1 MTALTKRSF
10 LLCCPKNWR
19 HNINLFVTFS
29 KTKLKDFALP
39 LVIIV
44 FMGLMLAFPEHY
56 MKATGRGLALFA
68 SNVLPA
74 MFPFLF
80 LNTMLSNTKAIPFI
94 NKAFEKPVNKVFGV
108 VKEGAFVLIS
118 ALICGYPVGSVTTAR
133 LYENGDIT
141 SEDVRS
147 FLPFTSLAGP
157 VFILSTV
164 SSVFGDKNV
173 GLVVLLSHYVGT
185 LINGLLWRFLSHTR
199 ARKRN
204 HIENDVAI
212 NTSSILLADLA
223 THNLLGEAVTSSA
236 LSMLTVGGYI
246 VLFGLVVDTFALL
259 PFWGDLPA
267 ILRVVFT
274 FSIEMTRGVV
284 EASTLT
290 SLPLAVG
297 FTTLSVTFGGMSVL
311 AQQYHFL
318 SRCKC
323 SVFDLI
329 LPKIS
334 QGILGFFSAIIFTI
348 IIFNIS

>member
-1 MTALTKRSF
+1 M
-10 LLCCPKNWR
+10 
-19 HNINLFVTFS
+19 FVTFS
-29 KTKLKDFALP
+29 KTKLKDFILP
-39 LVIIV
+39 VVIIV

-68 SNVLPA
+68 TSVLPS

-94 NKAFEKPVNKVFGV
+94 NKAFEKPVNKIFGV

-118 ALICGYPVGSVTTAR
+118 ALICGYPVGAVTTAR
-133 LYENGDIT
+133 LYENGDI
-141 SEDVRS
+141 SRDDVRS

-164 SSVFGDKNV
+164 SGIFGDKNV

-185 LINGLLWRFLSHTR
+185 FINGLLWRFVSHTR

-204 HIENDVAI
+204 HIENGPVAL
-212 NTSSILLADLA
+212 NTSSILSADIA

-259 PFWGDLPA
+259 PFWGNLPA

-274 FSIEMTRGVV
+274 FPVEMTRGVV
-284 EASTLT
+284 EASTLA

-297 FTTLSVTFGGMSVL
+297 FATMSVTFGGVSVL

-318 SRCKC
+318 SRCNC
-323 SVFDLI
+323 GVFDLI

-334 QGILGFFSAIIFTI
+334 QGILGFFSALIFSIIF
-348 IIFNIS
+348 FNIS

>member
-1 MTALTKRSF
+1 M
-10 LLCCPKNWR
+10 
-19 HNINLFVTFS
+19 FVTFS
-29 KTKLKDFALP
+29 KTKLKDFAVP

-68 SNVLPA
+68 SNVLPS

-80 LNTMLSNTKAIPFI
+80 LNTMLSNTRAIPFI

-118 ALICGYPVGSVTTAR
+118 ALICGYPVGAVTTAR
-133 LYENGDIT
+133 LYENGDI
-141 SEDVRS
+141 SRDDAKS

-157 VFILSTV
+157 IFILSTV
-164 SSVFGDKNV
+164 SSVFEDKNV
-173 GLVVLLSHYVGT
+173 GLVVLISHYVGT
-185 LINGLLWRFLSHTR
+185 FINGLLWRFVSHTR

-204 HIENDVAI
+204 HIENSPVALI
-212 NTSSILLADLA
+212 ENGRVARNTSSILSVASEKSGG
-223 THNLLGEAVTSSA
+223 HSLLGEAVTSSA

-274 FSIEMTRGVV
+274 FPVEMTRGVV
-284 EASTLT
+284 EASTLA

-297 FTTLSVTFGGMSVL
+297 FATLSVTFGGVSVL

-318 SRCKC
+318 SRCNC
-323 SVFDLI
+323 GVFDLI

-334 QGILGFFSAIIFTI
+334 QGILGFFSALIFSI

>member
-1 MTALTKRSF
+1 M
-10 LLCCPKNWR
+10 
-19 HNINLFVTFS
+19 FVTFS

-94 NKAFEKPVNKVFGV
+94 NKAFEKPVNKIFGV

-118 ALICGYPVGSVTTAR
+118 ALICGYPVGAVTTAR

-164 SSVFGDKNV
+164 SSAFEDKNV

-185 LINGLLWRFLSHTR
+185 LINGLVWRVIFRAR
-199 ARKRN
+199 ARKHN
-204 HIENDVAI
+204 
-212 NTSSILLADLA
+212 NTKRQCVCLNPSSILSADFA
-223 THNLLGEAVTSSA
+223 TNNLLGEAVTSSA

-274 FSIEMTRGVV
+274 FPVEMTRGVV

-297 FTTLSVTFGGMSVL
+297 FATLSVTFGGVSVL

-318 SRCKC
+318 SRCNC
-323 SVFDLI
+323 GVFDLI

-334 QGILGFFSAIIFTI
+334 QGILGFFSALIFSIIL
-348 IIFNIS
+348 FNIS

>member
-1 MTALTKRSF
+1 
-10 LLCCPKNWR
+10 
-19 HNINLFVTFS
+19 
-29 KTKLKDFALP
+29 
-39 LVIIV
+39 
-44 FMGLMLAFPEHY
+44 MGLMLAYPEYY

-68 SNVLPA
+68 SNILPA

-80 LNTMLSNTKAIPFI
+80 LNTMLSNTKAIPFV
-94 NKAFEKPVNKVFGV
+94 NKAFEKPVNKIFGV

-118 ALICGYPVGSVTTAR
+118 ALICGYPVGAVTTAR
-133 LYENGDIT
+133 LYENGDI
-141 SEDVRS
+141 SRDDVRS

-164 SSVFGDKNV
+164 SSIFGDKNV
-173 GLVVLLSHYVGT
+173 GLVVLISHYVGT
-185 LINGLLWRFLSHTR
+185 FINGLLWRFVSRPR

-204 HIENDVAI
+204 HIENGRVVLNA
-212 NTSSILLADLA
+212 SSILSAA
-223 THNLLGEAVTSSA
+223 SEKSGSHNLLGEAVTSSA

-274 FSIEMTRGVV
+274 FPVEMTRGVV

-297 FTTLSVTFGGMSVL
+297 FATLSVTCGGLSVL

-318 SRCKC
+318 ARCKC
-323 SVFDLI
+323 GVFDLI

-334 QGILGFFSAIIFTI
+334 QGILGFFSAIIFSI
-348 IIFNIS
+348 IIFKIS

>member
-1 MTALTKRSF
+1 
-10 LLCCPKNWR
+10 
-19 HNINLFVTFS
+19 
-29 KTKLKDFALP
+29 
-39 LVIIV
+39 
-44 FMGLMLAFPEHY
+44 MGLMLAFPEHY

-94 NKAFEKPVNKVFGV
+94 NKAFEKPVNKIFGV

-118 ALICGYPVGSVTTAR
+118 ALICGYPVGAVTTAR
-133 LYENGDIT
+133 LYENGDI
-141 SEDVRS
+141 SRDDARS

-173 GLVVLLSHYVGT
+173 GLVVLISHYVGT
-185 LINGLLWRFLSHTR
+185 FINGLLWRFVSHTR
-199 ARKRN
+199 ARKHN
-204 HIENDVAI
+204 HIEKGRVAL
-212 NTSSILLADLA
+212 NTSSILSADFEKSGG
-223 THNLLGEAVTSSA
+223 HNILGEAVTSSA

-267 ILRVVFT
+267 ILRVLFT
-274 FSIEMTRGVV
+274 LPIEMTRGVV
-284 EASTLT
+284 EASTLAF
-290 SLPLAVG
+290 LPLAVG
-297 FTTLSVTFGGMSVL
+297 FATLSVTFGGVSVL

-318 SRCKC
+318 SRCNC
-323 SVFDLI
+323 GVFDLI

-334 QGILGFFSAIIFTI
+334 QGILGFFSALIFSI

>member
-1 MTALTKRSF
+1 M
-10 LLCCPKNWR
+10 
-19 HNINLFVTFS
+19 FVTFS
-29 KTKLKDFALP
+29 KTKLKDFAMP
-39 LVIIV
+39 LIIIV

-80 LNTMLSNTKAIPFI
+80 LNTMLSNTRAIPFI
-94 NKAFEKPVNKVFGV
+94 NKAFEKPVNKIFGV

-118 ALICGYPVGSVTTAR
+118 ALICGYPVGAVTTAR
-133 LYENGDIT
+133 LYENGDI
-141 SEDVRS
+141 SRDDAKS

-157 VFILSTV
+157 IFILSTV

-173 GLVVLLSHYVGT
+173 GLVVLISHYVGT
-185 LINGLLWRFLSHTR
+185 LINGLVWRFASHTR

-204 HIENDVAI
+204 HIENDVAL
-212 NTSSILLADLA
+212 NTSSILSTDFEKS
-223 THNLLGEAVTSSA
+223 TNNLLGEAVTSSA

-274 FSIEMTRGVV
+274 FPVEMTRGVV

-297 FTTLSVTFGGMSVL
+297 FATLSVTFGGVSVL

-334 QGILGFFSAIIFTI
+334 QGILGFFSALIFSI

>member
-1 MTALTKRSF
+1 M
-10 LLCCPKNWR
+10 
-19 HNINLFVTFS
+19 FVTFS
-29 KTKLKDFALP
+29 KTKLKDFAMP

-94 NKAFEKPVNKVFGV
+94 NKAFEKPVNKIFGV

-118 ALICGYPVGSVTTAR
+118 ALICGYPVGAVMTAR

-141 SEDVRS
+141 CKDVRS

-173 GLVVLLSHYVGT
+173 GLVVLISHYVGT
-185 LINGLLWRFLSHTR
+185 LINGLLWRFVSHTR
-199 ARKRN
+199 ARRRN
-204 HIENDVAI
+204 HIEKGRVAI
-212 NTSSILLADLA
+212 NTSSILSANFEKSGG
-223 THNLLGEAVTSSA
+223 HNLLGEAVTSSA

-274 FSIEMTRGVV
+274 FPVEMTRGVV
-284 EASTLT
+284 EASTLA

-297 FTTLSVTFGGMSVL
+297 FATLSVTFGGVSVL

-318 SRCKC
+318 SRCNC
-323 SVFDLI
+323 GVFDLI

-334 QGILGFFSAIIFTI
+334 QGILGFFSAIIFSI
-348 IIFNIS
+348 IFFNIS

>member
-1 MTALTKRSF
+1 M
-10 LLCCPKNWR
+10 
-19 HNINLFVTFS
+19 TFS

-56 MKATGRGLALFA
+56 IKATGRGLTLFA

-80 LNTMLSNTKAIPFI
+80 LNTMLSNTKAITFI

-118 ALICGYPVGSVTTAR
+118 ALICGYPVGAVTTAR
-133 LYENGDIT
+133 LYENGDI
-141 SEDVRS
+141 SRDDAKS

-164 SSVFGDKNV
+164 SSVFEDKNV
-173 GLVVLLSHYVGT
+173 GLVVLISHYVGT
-185 LINGLLWRFLSHTR
+185 FINGLLWRFVSHTR

-212 NTSSILLADLA
+212 NTSTLSADFEKS
-223 THNLLGEAVTSSA
+223 TNNLLGEAVTSSA

-274 FSIEMTRGVV
+274 FPVEMTRGVV
-284 EASTLT
+284 EASTLA

-297 FTTLSVTFGGMSVL
+297 FATLSVTFGGVSVL

-318 SRCKC
+318 SRCNC
-323 SVFDLI
+323 GVFDLI

-334 QGILGFFSAIIFTI
+334 QGILGFFSAIIFSI
-348 IIFNIS
+348 FIFNIS

>member
-1 MTALTKRSF
+1 M
-10 LLCCPKNWR
+10 
-19 HNINLFVTFS
+19 FVTFS

-80 LNTMLSNTKAIPFI
+80 LNTMLSNTRAIPFI

-118 ALICGYPVGSVTTAR
+118 ALICGYPVGAVTTAR
-133 LYENGDIT
+133 LYENGDI
-141 SEDVRS
+141 SRDDVRS
-147 FLPFTSLAGP
+147 FLSFTSLAGP

-164 SSVFGDKNV
+164 SSIFEDKNV
-173 GLVVLLSHYVGT
+173 GLVVLISHYVGT
-185 LINGLLWRFLSHTR
+185 FINGLLWRFVSHAH

-212 NTSSILLADLA
+212 NTSSILPADFEKSGS
-223 THNLLGEAVTSSA
+223 HNLLGEAVMSSA

-274 FSIEMTRGVV
+274 FPVEMTRGVV

-297 FTTLSVTFGGMSVL
+297 FATLSVTFGGVSVL

-318 SRCKC
+318 SRCNC
-323 SVFDLI
+323 GVFDLI

-334 QGILGFFSAIIFTI
+334 QGILGFFSALIFSI

>member
-1 MTALTKRSF
+1 M
-10 LLCCPKNWR
+10 
-19 HNINLFVTFS
+19 FVTFS
-29 KTKLKDFALP
+29 KTKLKDIIPPF
-39 LVIIV
+39 VIII

-56 MKATGRGLALFA
+56 MKATGQGLALFA

-94 NKAFEKPVNKVFGV
+94 NKAFEKPVNKIFGV

-118 ALICGYPVGSVTTAR
+118 ALICGYPVGAVTTAR

-173 GLVVLLSHYVGT
+173 GLVVLISHYVGT
-185 LINGLLWRFLSHTR
+185 FINGLLWRFVSHTR

-204 HIENDVAI
+204 HIENDVVI
-212 NTSSILLADLA
+212 NTSSILSADFEKSGG
-223 THNLLGEAVTSSA
+223 HNLLGEAVTSSA

-267 ILRVVFT
+267 VLRVLFT
-274 FSIEMTRGVV
+274 FPVEMTRGVV
-284 EASTLT
+284 EASTLA

-297 FTTLSVTFGGMSVL
+297 FAALSITFGGLSVL

-318 SRCKC
+318 SRCNC
-323 SVFDLI
+323 GVFDLI

-334 QGILGFFSAIIFTI
+334 QGILGFFSAIIFAI
-348 IIFNIS
+348 IFFNIS

>member
-1 MTALTKRSF
+1 M
-10 LLCCPKNWR
+10 
-19 HNINLFVTFS
+19 FVTFS
-29 KTKLKDFALP
+29 KTKLKDFAMP

-94 NKAFEKPVNKVFGV
+94 NKAFEKPVNKIFGV

-118 ALICGYPVGSVTTAR
+118 ALICGYPIGAVTTAR
-133 LYENGDIT
+133 LYENGDI
-141 SEDVRS
+141 SRDDVRS

-164 SSVFGDKNV
+164 SSIFEDKNV
-173 GLVVLLSHYVGT
+173 GLVVLISHYVGT
-185 LINGLLWRFLSHTR
+185 FINGLLWRFVSHTR

-204 HIENDVAI
+204 HIENGRVAQ
-212 NTSSILLADLA
+212 NTSTILSADLA

-246 VLFGLVVDTFALL
+246 VLFGLVVDTFTLL

-274 FSIEMTRGVV
+274 FPVEMTRGVV
-284 EASTLT
+284 EASTLA

-297 FTTLSVTFGGMSVL
+297 FATLSVTFGGVSVL

-318 SRCKC
+318 SKC
-323 SVFDLI
+323 NCGVFDLI

-334 QGILGFFSAIIFTI
+334 QGILGFFSAIIFSI

>member
-1 MTALTKRSF
+1 M
-10 LLCCPKNWR
+10 
-19 HNINLFVTFS
+19 FVTFS
-29 KTKLKDFALP
+29 KTKLKDLAMP

-94 NKAFEKPVNKVFGV
+94 NKAFEKPVNKIFGV

-118 ALICGYPVGSVTTAR
+118 ALICGYPVGAVMTAR

-141 SEDVRS
+141 CKDVRS

-173 GLVVLLSHYVGT
+173 GLVVLISHYVGT
-185 LINGLLWRFLSHTR
+185 LINGLLWRFVSHTR
-199 ARKRN
+199 ARRRN
-204 HIENDVAI
+204 HIEKGRVAI
-212 NTSSILLADLA
+212 NTSSILSANFEKSGG
-223 THNLLGEAVTSSA
+223 HNLLGEAVTSSA

-274 FSIEMTRGVV
+274 FPVEMTRGVV
-284 EASTLT
+284 EASTLA

-297 FTTLSVTFGGMSVL
+297 FATLSVTFGGVSVL

-318 SRCKC
+318 SRCNC
-323 SVFDLI
+323 GVFDLI

-334 QGILGFFSAIIFTI
+334 QGILGFFSAIIFSI
-348 IIFNIS
+348 IFFNIS

>member
-1 MTALTKRSF
+1 M
-10 LLCCPKNWR
+10 
-19 HNINLFVTFS
+19 TFS

-80 LNTMLSNTKAIPFI
+80 LNTMLSNTRAIPFI
-94 NKAFEKPVNKVFGV
+94 NKAFEKPVNKIFGV

-118 ALICGYPVGSVTTAR
+118 ALICGYPVGAVTTAR
-133 LYENGDIT
+133 LYENGDIST
-141 SEDVRS
+141 DDAKS

-164 SSVFGDKNV
+164 SSIFEDKNV
-173 GLVVLLSHYVGT
+173 GLVVLISHYVGT
-185 LINGLLWRFLSHTR
+185 FINGLVWRFLSHTG

-204 HIENDVAI
+204 HIENGPVVI
-212 NTSSILLADLA
+212 NTSALSADLA
-223 THNLLGEAVTSSA
+223 THLLGEAVTSSA

-246 VLFGLVVDTFALL
+246 VLFGLVADTFALL

-274 FSIEMTRGVV
+274 FPVEMTRGVV
-284 EASTLT
+284 EASTLA

-297 FTTLSVTFGGMSVL
+297 FATLSVTFGGMSVL

-323 SVFDLI
+323 GVFDLI

-334 QGILGFFSAIIFTI
+334 QGILGFFSAMIFSIIF
-348 IIFNIS
+348 FNIS

>member
-1 MTALTKRSF
+1 M
-10 LLCCPKNWR
+10 
-19 HNINLFVTFS
+19 FVTFS

-80 LNTMLSNTKAIPFI
+80 LNTMLSNTRAIPFI
-94 NKAFEKPVNKVFGV
+94 NKAFEKPVNKIFGV

-118 ALICGYPVGSVTTAR
+118 ALICGYPVGAVTTAR
-133 LYENGDIT
+133 LYENGDIST
-141 SEDVRS
+141 DDAKS

-164 SSVFGDKNV
+164 SSIFEDKNV
-173 GLVVLLSHYVGT
+173 GLVVLISHYVGT
-185 LINGLLWRFLSHTR
+185 FINGLVWRFLSHTR

-204 HIENDVAI
+204 HIENGSVAL
-212 NTSSILLADLA
+212 NTSALSADLA
-223 THNLLGEAVTSSA
+223 THLLGEAVTSSA

-246 VLFGLVVDTFALL
+246 VLFGLVADTFALL

-274 FSIEMTRGVV
+274 FPVEMTRGVV
-284 EASTLT
+284 EASTLA

-297 FTTLSVTFGGMSVL
+297 FATLSVTFGGMSVL

-318 SRCKC
+318 SKCKC
-323 SVFDLI
+323 GVFDLI

-334 QGILGFFSAIIFTI
+334 QGILGFFSAIIFSI
-348 IIFNIS
+348 IFFNIS

>member
-1 MTALTKRSF
+1 M
-10 LLCCPKNWR
+10 
-19 HNINLFVTFS
+19 FVTFS
-29 KTKLKDFALP
+29 KTKLKDFTLP

-118 ALICGYPVGSVTTAR
+118 ALICGYPVGAVTTAR
-133 LYENGDIT
+133 LYENGDI
-141 SEDVRS
+141 SRDDVRS

-157 VFILSTV
+157 IFILSTV
-164 SSVFGDKNV
+164 SSIFEDKNV
-173 GLVVLLSHYVGT
+173 GLVVLLSHYIGT
-185 LINGLLWRFLSHTR
+185 LLNGLLWRFVSHTR

-204 HIENDVAI
+204 HIENSPVAI
-212 NTSSILLADLA
+212 NTSTLSADFEKSGG
-223 THNLLGEAVTSSA
+223 HNLLGEAVTSSA

-274 FSIEMTRGVV
+274 FPVEMTRGVV

-297 FTTLSVTFGGMSVL
+297 FATLSVTFGGVSVL

-334 QGILGFFSAIIFTI
+334 QGILGFFSALIFSI

>member
-1 MTALTKRSF
+1 M
-10 LLCCPKNWR
+10 
-19 HNINLFVTFS
+19 FVTFS
-29 KTKLKDFALP
+29 KTKLKDFAVP

-56 MKATGRGLALFA
+56 MKATGRGLALFV

-118 ALICGYPVGSVTTAR
+118 ALICGYPVGAVTTAR
-133 LYENGDIT
+133 LYENGDI
-141 SEDVRS
+141 SRNDAKS

-164 SSVFGDKNV
+164 SSVFGNKNV
-173 GLVVLLSHYVGT
+173 GLVVLISHYVGT
-185 LINGLLWRFLSHTR
+185 LLNGLLWRFVSRTR

-204 HIENDVAI
+204 HIENSPVALI
-212 NTSSILLADLA
+212 ENGRVARNTSSILSADFEK
-223 THNLLGEAVTSSA
+223 TGGHNLLGEAVTSSA

-274 FSIEMTRGVV
+274 FPIEMTRGVV

-297 FTTLSVTFGGMSVL
+297 FATLSVTFGGVSVL

-334 QGILGFFSAIIFTI
+334 QGILGFFSAIFFSI

>member
-1 MTALTKRSF
+1 M
-10 LLCCPKNWR
+10 
-19 HNINLFVTFS
+19 TFS
-29 KTKLKDFALP
+29 KTKLKDFAVP
-39 LVIIV
+39 LFIII

-94 NKAFEKPVNKVFGV
+94 NKAFEKPVNKIFGV

-118 ALICGYPVGSVTTAR
+118 ALICGYPVGAVTTAR
-133 LYENGDIT
+133 LYESGDIT

-173 GLVVLLSHYVGT
+173 GLVVLISHYVGT
-185 LINGLLWRFLSHTR
+185 LINGLLWRFVSHTR

-204 HIENDVAI
+204 HVENSPVAI
-212 NTSSILLADLA
+212 NNSTLSADFEKSGGY
-223 THNLLGEAVTSSA
+223 NLLGEAVTSSA

-246 VLFGLVVDTFALL
+246 VLFGLMVDTFALL

-267 ILRVVFT
+267 ILRVLFT
-274 FSIEMTRGVV
+274 LPIEMTRGMV
-284 EASTLT
+284 EASTLA

-297 FTTLSVTFGGMSVL
+297 FATLSVTFGGVSVL
-311 AQQYHFL
+311 AQRYHFL

-323 SVFDLI
+323 GVFDLI

-334 QGILGFFSAIIFTI
+334 QGIFGFFSAIIFSI

>member
-1 MTALTKRSF
+1 M
-10 LLCCPKNWR
+10 
-19 HNINLFVTFS
+19 FVTFS
-29 KTKLKDFALP
+29 KTKLKDFTLP

-56 MKATGRGLALFA
+56 MRATGRGLALFA

-80 LNTMLSNTKAIPFI
+80 LNTMLSNTRAIPFI
-94 NKAFEKPVNKVFGV
+94 NKAFEKPVNKIFGV

-118 ALICGYPVGSVTTAR
+118 ALICGYPVGAVTTAR

-173 GLVVLLSHYVGT
+173 GLVVLISHYVGT
-185 LINGLLWRFLSHTR
+185 FINGLLWRFVSHTR

-204 HIENDVAI
+204 HIENDVAL
-212 NTSSILLADLA
+212 NTSTLSADLA
-223 THNLLGEAVTSSA
+223 THNLLGEAVMSSA

-267 ILRVVFT
+267 IWRVVFT
-274 FSIEMTRGVV
+274 FPVEMTRGVV
-284 EASTLT
+284 EASTLV

-297 FTTLSVTFGGMSVL
+297 FATLSVTFGGVSVL

-318 SRCKC
+318 SRCDC
-323 SVFDLI
+323 GVFDLI

-334 QGILGFFSAIIFTI
+334 QGILGFFSAIIFSI

>member
-1 MTALTKRSF
+1 M
-10 LLCCPKNWR
+10 
-19 HNINLFVTFS
+19 FVTFS

-44 FMGLMLAFPEHY
+44 FMGLMLAFPEYY

-94 NKAFEKPVNKVFGV
+94 NKAFEKPVNKIFGV

-118 ALICGYPVGSVTTAR
+118 ALICGYPVGAVTTAR
-133 LYENGDIT
+133 LYENGDI
-141 SEDVRS
+141 SREDVRS

-164 SSVFGDKNV
+164 SSVFEDKNV
-173 GLVVLLSHYVGT
+173 GLVVLISHYVGT
-185 LINGLLWRFLSHTR
+185 LLNGLVWRFVSYAR

-204 HIENDVAI
+204 HIENDVAL
-212 NTSSILLADLA
+212 NTSSILSADFEKSGG
-223 THNLLGEAVTSSA
+223 HNLLGEAVTSSA

-267 ILRVVFT
+267 ILRVMFT
-274 FSIEMTRGVV
+274 FPVEMTRGVV

-297 FTTLSVTFGGMSVL
+297 FATLSVTFGGVSVL

-318 SRCKC
+318 SRCNC
-323 SVFDLI
+323 GVFDLI

-334 QGILGFFSAIIFTI
+334 QGILGFFSAIIFSI

>member
-1 MTALTKRSF
+1 M
-10 LLCCPKNWR
+10 
-19 HNINLFVTFS
+19 FVTFS
-29 KTKLKDFALP
+29 KTKLKDFTLP

-80 LNTMLSNTKAIPFI
+80 LNTMLSNTRAIPFI
-94 NKAFEKPVNKVFGV
+94 NKAFEKPVNKIFGV

-118 ALICGYPVGSVTTAR
+118 ALICGYPVGAVTTAR
-133 LYENGDIT
+133 LYENGDIST
-141 SEDVRS
+141 DDAKS

-164 SSVFGDKNV
+164 SSIFEDKNV
-173 GLVVLLSHYVGT
+173 GLVVLISHYVGT
-185 LINGLLWRFLSHTR
+185 FINGLVWRFLSHTR

-204 HIENDVAI
+204 HIENGPVVL
-212 NTSSILLADLA
+212 NTSALSADLA
-223 THNLLGEAVTSSA
+223 THLLGEAVTFSA

-246 VLFGLVVDTFALL
+246 VLFGLVVDTFALI

-274 FSIEMTRGVV
+274 FPVEMTRGVV
-284 EASTLT
+284 EASTLA

-297 FTTLSVTFGGMSVL
+297 FATLSVTFGGMSVL

-323 SVFDLI
+323 GVFDLI

-334 QGILGFFSAIIFTI
+334 QGILGFFSAIIFSI
-348 IIFNIS
+348 FFFNIS

>member
-1 MTALTKRSF
+1 M
-10 LLCCPKNWR
+10 
-19 HNINLFVTFS
+19 TFS

-94 NKAFEKPVNKVFGV
+94 NKAFEKPVNKIFGV

-118 ALICGYPVGSVTTAR
+118 ALICGYPIGAVTTAR
-133 LYENGDIT
+133 LYENGDI
-141 SEDVRS
+141 SRDDVRS

-164 SSVFGDKNV
+164 SSIFEDKNV
-173 GLVVLLSHYVGT
+173 GLVVLISHYVGT
-185 LINGLLWRFLSHTR
+185 FINGLLWRFVSHTR

-204 HIENDVAI
+204 HIENGRVAQ
-212 NTSSILLADLA
+212 NTSTILSADLA

-246 VLFGLVVDTFALL
+246 VLFGLVVDTFTLL

-274 FSIEMTRGVV
+274 FPVEMTRGVV
-284 EASTLT
+284 EASTLA

-297 FTTLSVTFGGMSVL
+297 FATLSVTFGGVSVL

-318 SRCKC
+318 SKC
-323 SVFDLI
+323 NCGVFDLI
-329 LPKIS
+329 LPEIS
-334 QGILGFFSAIIFTI
+334 QGILGFFSALIFSI

>member
-1 MTALTKRSF
+1 M
-10 LLCCPKNWR
+10 
-19 HNINLFVTFS
+19 FVTFS

-44 FMGLMLAFPEHY
+44 FMGLMLAFPEYY

-94 NKAFEKPVNKVFGV
+94 NKAFEKPVNKIFGV

-118 ALICGYPVGSVTTAR
+118 ALICGYPVGAVTTAR

-141 SEDVRS
+141 RDDVRS

-173 GLVVLLSHYVGT
+173 GLVVLISHYVGT
-185 LINGLLWRFLSHTR
+185 FINGLLWRFVSHTR

-204 HIENDVAI
+204 HIENGRVAL
-212 NTSSILLADLA
+212 NTSTLSADLA

-274 FSIEMTRGVV
+274 FPVEMTRGVV
-284 EASTLT
+284 EASTLA

-297 FTTLSVTFGGMSVL
+297 FATLSVTFGGLSVL

-318 SRCKC
+318 SRCNC
-323 SVFDLI
+323 GVFDLI

-334 QGILGFFSAIIFTI
+334 QGILGFFSAIIFSI
-348 IIFNIS
+348 MIFNIS

>member
-1 MTALTKRSF
+1 M
-10 LLCCPKNWR
+10 
-19 HNINLFVTFS
+19 FVTFS
-29 KTKLKDFALP
+29 KTKLKDLALP
-39 LVIIV
+39 LFIIV

-56 MKATGRGLALFA
+56 MKATGRGLTLFA

-94 NKAFEKPVNKVFGV
+94 NKAFEKPVNKIFGV

-118 ALICGYPVGSVTTAR
+118 ALICGYPVGAVTTAR

-173 GLVVLLSHYVGT
+173 GLVVLISHYVGT
-185 LINGLLWRFLSHTR
+185 FINGLLWRFVSHTR

-204 HIENDVAI
+204 HIENDVVI
-212 NTSSILLADLA
+212 NTSSILSADFEKSGG
-223 THNLLGEAVTSSA
+223 HNLLGEAVTSSA

-267 ILRVVFT
+267 ILRVLFT
-274 FSIEMTRGVV
+274 LPIEMTRGVV
-284 EASTLT
+284 EASTLA

-297 FTTLSVTFGGMSVL
+297 FSTLSVTFGGLSVL

-318 SRCKC
+318 SRCNC
-323 SVFDLI
+323 GVFDLI

-334 QGILGFFSAIIFTI
+334 QGILGFFSAIIFAI
-348 IIFNIS
+348 IFFNIS

>member
-1 MTALTKRSF
+1 M
-10 LLCCPKNWR
+10 
-19 HNINLFVTFS
+19 FVTFS
-29 KTKLKDFALP
+29 KTKLKDFAVP

-56 MKATGRGLALFA
+56 MKASGRGLALFA
-68 SNVLPA
+68 STVLPA

-80 LNTMLSNTKAIPFI
+80 LNTMLSNTRAIPFI
-94 NKAFEKPVNKVFGV
+94 NKAFEKPVNKIFGV

-118 ALICGYPVGSVTTAR
+118 ALICGYPVGAVTTAR
-133 LYENGDIT
+133 LYESGDIT

-173 GLVVLLSHYVGT
+173 GLVVLISHYVGT
-185 LINGLLWRFLSHTR
+185 LINGLLWRFVSHTR

-204 HIENDVAI
+204 HIENSPVAI
-212 NTSSILLADLA
+212 NNSTLSADFEKSGGY
-223 THNLLGEAVTSSA
+223 NLLGEAVTSSA

-246 VLFGLVVDTFALL
+246 VLFGLMVDTFALL
-259 PFWGDLPA
+259 PFWGDLPT
-267 ILRVVFT
+267 ILRVLFT
-274 FSIEMTRGVV
+274 LPIEMTRGVV
-284 EASTLT
+284 EASTLA

-297 FTTLSVTFGGMSVL
+297 FATLSVTFGGVLVL

-318 SRCKC
+318 SRCNC
-323 SVFDLI
+323 GVFDLI

-334 QGILGFFSAIIFTI
+334 QGILGFFSALIFSI

>member
-1 MTALTKRSF
+1 
-10 LLCCPKNWR
+10 
-19 HNINLFVTFS
+19 
-29 KTKLKDFALP
+29 
-39 LVIIV
+39 
-44 FMGLMLAFPEHY
+44 MGLMLAFPEHY

-118 ALICGYPVGSVTTAR
+118 ALICGYPVGAVTTAR
-133 LYENGDIT
+133 LYENGDI
-141 SEDVRS
+141 SRDDVRS

-157 VFILSTV
+157 IFILSTV
-164 SSVFGDKNV
+164 SSIFEDKNV
-173 GLVVLLSHYVGT
+173 GLVVLLSHYIGT
-185 LINGLLWRFLSHTR
+185 LLNGLLWRFVSHTR

-204 HIENDVAI
+204 HIENGRVAL
-212 NTSSILLADLA
+212 NASSILSADLA

-274 FSIEMTRGVV
+274 FPVEMTRGVV

-297 FTTLSVTFGGMSVL
+297 FATLSVTFGGVSVL

-334 QGILGFFSAIIFTI
+334 QGILGFFSALIFSI